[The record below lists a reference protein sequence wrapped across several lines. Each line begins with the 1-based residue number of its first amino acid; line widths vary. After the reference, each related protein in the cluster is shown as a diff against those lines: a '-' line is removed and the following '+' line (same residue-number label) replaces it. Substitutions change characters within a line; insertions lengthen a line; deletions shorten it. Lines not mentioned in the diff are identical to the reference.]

1 MDTVGYIAVVLA
13 AILVVGLLILVVVS
27 LSDVRRYLRIRNM

>member
-1 MDTVGYIAVVLA
+1 MDIVGYVALVLA
-13 AILVVGLLILVVVS
+13 AIIVVTLLTVGLLS

>member
-13 AILVVGLLILVVVS
+13 AIIVLGIIILALISIPDIL
-27 LSDVRRYLRIRNM
+27 RYLRIRNM

>member
-1 MDTVGYIAVVLA
+1 MDIVGYVALVLA
-13 AILVVGLLILVVVS
+13 AIIVITLLAVVVLS

>member
-1 MDTVGYIAVVLA
+1 MDIVGYVALVLA
-13 AILVVGLLILVVVS
+13 AIIVVALLTVGVLS